1 MRLVPTPIGSLP
13 RLPAE
18 RSGGIDRRLFEA
30 IIPAPGVSQLLDRLT
45 EPGALAVT
53 TGQQPGLFAGPL
65 YTIHKALSAAALAR
79 LLHEVWGRP
88 VVPVFWLAN
97 DDHDIVE
104 AATIAW
110 LAADGSL
117 RRAVLRERP
126 ADAPLTPMYRE
137 RLGPEILPILDQLD
151 ADLAAGPDRD
161 LVAAWLRRHYQ
172 PDATIAS
179 SYSGALAELL
189 APHGIVCLDASH
201 RAVKQLAA
209 PLLLRAIHQSEP
221 LDVALRPLAASLAAQ
236 GADPGVALG
245 DGATLVMLEGQSGRD
260 RLLRDGNGFMT
271 RRGHERFT
279 EAALSALAAADP
291 QRLSPNVLLRPVV
304 ESHLLPTVAYLA
316 GPGELRYLAL
326 TPPLYEQL
334 EVLRQ
339 EPVARWSGVLVE
351 PRVDRVLAKFG
362 MTVEELLSAPGAAEA
377 KVVRDA
383 LSADLARALERVR
396 QTIDRE
402 YKIILDGAM
411 AIDPTLE
418 RPVLGAHHGAVTGLG
433 EVERK
438 LLQHLKRRR
447 EVELQQLARAR
458 TAVAPEGKPQ
468 ERTLTIAP
476 YLARYGRSVLD
487 DVFASAH
494 GWYARALEGC
504 ATGS

>member
-1 MRLVPTPIGSLP
+1 MRLVPTPIGPLP

-18 RSGGIDRRLFEA
+18 RTGGIDRRLFEA
-30 IIPAPGVSQLLDRLT
+30 IVPAPGVSHLLDRLG

-53 TGQQPGLFAGPL
+53 TGQQPGLFTGPL

-79 LLHEVWGRP
+79 LLQEVWGRP

-104 AATIAW
+104 AATAAW
-110 LAADGSL
+110 IAADGVL
-117 RRAVLRERP
+117 RRAVLRERQ

-137 RLGPEILPILDQLD
+137 PLGPEIAPIVDQLEG
-151 ADLAAGPDRD
+151 DLAAGPDRD
-161 LVAAWLRRHYQ
+161 AVAGWLRRHYK

-179 SYSGALAELL
+179 SYSAALAELL

-209 PLLLRAIHQSEP
+209 PLLLRAIHDSEA
-221 LDVALRPLAASLAAQ
+221 LDAALRPLSESLAAR

-245 DGATLVMLEGQSGRD
+245 DGATLVLLEGKAGRD
-260 RLLRDGNGFMT
+260 RLLRDGNGFIT

-279 EAALSALAAADP
+279 AAALSALAASDP
-291 QRLSPNVLLRPVV
+291 ERLSPNVLLRPVV
-304 ESHLLPTVAYLA
+304 ESQLLPTVAYLA

-326 TPPLYEQL
+326 TPPLYERL
-334 EVLRQ
+334 DVPRQ

-351 PRVDRVLAKFG
+351 PRVDRVLDKFDL
-362 MTVEELLSAPGAAEA
+362 TLEELLSAPGAAEA
-377 KVVRDA
+377 NVIREA
-383 LSADLARALERVR
+383 LPPELARALERLR
-396 QTIDRE
+396 QDIERE
-402 YKIILDGAM
+402 YGIILDGAV

-418 RPVLGAHHGAVTGLG
+418 RPVVGARHGALTGLG
-433 EVERK
+433 EVERR

-458 TAVAPEGKPQ
+458 TAVLPEGKPQ
-468 ERTLTIAP
+468 ERVLTIAP
-476 YLARYGRSVLD
+476 FLARYGRGVLD
-487 DVFASAH
+487 DIFASAH
-494 GWYARALEGC
+494 RWYARALEGC